1 MNNKKP
7 AWSRIFVFGL
17 YLGGVN
23 FNAGAWNA
31 LAGKMILLGLNEDD
45 LAINRCMNR
54 EVTAHERARASDL
67 RSASL
72 ANKYFASANRLT
84 TKTLDAEA
92 LTSVVV

>member
-1 MNNKKP
+1 MNKKSSTK
-7 AWSRIFVFGL
+7 AGCFDFWL
-17 YLGGVN
+17 NLGCVN

-31 LAGKMILLGLNEDD
+31 FAREMVFLSLDEDYF
-45 LAINRCMNR
+45 AINRCMNR

-84 TKTLDAEA
+84 TKTLDA
-92 LTSVVV
+92 